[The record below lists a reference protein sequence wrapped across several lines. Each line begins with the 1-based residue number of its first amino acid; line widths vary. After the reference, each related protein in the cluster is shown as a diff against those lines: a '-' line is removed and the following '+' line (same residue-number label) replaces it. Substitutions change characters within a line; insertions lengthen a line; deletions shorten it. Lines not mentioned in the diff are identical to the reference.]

1 MSGLTRGDQAG
12 EQRRTVS
19 PGPEISPL
27 ISARIHSGTCSQ
39 LKNPLRGTVG
49 TQKQEASLRERV
61 ENGPL
66 FKSRHGPRTWGRKDI
81 QAAGLS
87 WQESGQPHSATESCI
102 SEWTGGGGCLWGL
115 MLTFSLS
122 TRFPKRGEAGSPNS
136 LSRSL
141 QDGARINVAE
151 RGSLAA
157 KSTSLI
163 SRGSQPGPCKP
174 LCAFDLHLVAAS

>member
-102 SEWTGGGGCLWGL
+102 SEWTGGGGV
-115 MLTFSLS
+115 SLGPDAHVLS
-122 TRFPKRGEAGSPNS
+122 FNQIPKKG
-136 LSRSL
+136 
-141 QDGARINVAE
+141 
-151 RGSLAA
+151 
-157 KSTSLI
+157 
-163 SRGSQPGPCKP
+163 
-174 LCAFDLHLVAAS
+174 